1 MSYMNGL
8 SAAKNPNSE
17 FGYRQQLYTCAR
29 KLIQSLIE
37 FDKQFLQ
44 FGSLTRRSRASAGH
58 GRFFWQIHG
67 SSPSSRVWSHGNRGA
82 VHKCSPR
89 PIEGTAMQGPCYSRC
104 SVPPRKHG
112 PDDPNVVITQADTD

>member
-29 KLIQSLIE
+29 KLIQSLIG

-44 FGSLTRRSRASAGH
+44 SGGLTKRSRASGGA
-58 GRFFWQIHG
+58 GRFLWQIHG
-67 SSPSSRVWSHGNRGA
+67 LSPIQEFG
-82 VHKCSPR
+82 
-89 PIEGTAMQGPCYSRC
+89 
-104 SVPPRKHG
+104 SVKTRELFKNAHLAQSK
-112 PDDPNVVITQADTD
+112 VQ